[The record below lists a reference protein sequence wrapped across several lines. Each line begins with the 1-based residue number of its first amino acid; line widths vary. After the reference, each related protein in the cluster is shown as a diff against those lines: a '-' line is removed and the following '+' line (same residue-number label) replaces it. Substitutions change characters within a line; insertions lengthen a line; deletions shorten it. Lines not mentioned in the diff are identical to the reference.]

1 CVSYTTVAEWIQ
13 RFNQSRTSIED
24 HPRFGRPVTEATD
37 RNIEVIRALID
48 ENPHITIRYMFFE
61 TGLSY
66 GTINRIIHDDLK
78 LKKLCARRIPHQLT
92 EKNKQRMQI
101 CQENLAKLVSGQ
113 WRLCDIITGDESWI
127 YHRGI
132 GSKQSN
138 MAWCSE
144 GASPPTVVRRNQYD
158 QKNMFVIF
166 FRTTGPEFI
175 HMRERGESI
184 SGDYYKDNCLE
195 PLFDK
200 IKQRR
205 PKSGLHAIKLHHDNA
220 KPHQTNAIKIFLQQQ
235 EVMLMPHPPYS
246 PDLAPSDFWL
256 FGYLKQQL
264 DTYSDSESLKKVVTK
279 IIHDISRDEF
289 RKTFNK

>member
-175 HMRERGESI
+175 HMLERGDSI

-264 DTYSDSESLKKVVTK
+264 DTYSDSESSIKKFQN
-279 IIHDISRDEF
+279 IIFHLHRVIQKFS
-289 RKTFNK
+289 